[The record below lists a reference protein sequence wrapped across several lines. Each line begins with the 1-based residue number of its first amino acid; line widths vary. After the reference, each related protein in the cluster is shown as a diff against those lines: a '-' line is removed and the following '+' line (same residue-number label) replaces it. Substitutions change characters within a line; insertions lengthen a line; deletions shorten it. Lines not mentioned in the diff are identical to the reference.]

1 MNDNTNLKVGDLVV
15 GNSDPSKSVYTSTG
29 AKITD
34 GVRLAGDH
42 EAVSAMR
49 DRIIKEATAMGG
61 QVTKPHQETG
71 GRSKK
76 QKVKKNE
83 YSNATEIPL
92 WPITEEVNAIFD
104 EESTA
109 IAPTALETVIFEN
122 DFGKIRTKVETILDH
137 EQAMLLIFSSD
148 DEVVFEPKVGE
159 TLKFYRNKI
168 PQLVYYPGVIFEWTD
183 GVKRAMILFKK
194 EEENE

>member
-34 GVRLAGDH
+34 GVHLAGDH
-42 EAVSAMR
+42 EAVVAMR
-49 DRIIKEATAMGG
+49 NRIIKEAQAMGG
-61 QVTKPHQETG
+61 EIVSSTG
-71 GRSKK
+71 EAKGKIKK
-76 QKVKKNE
+76 QKVKKKE
-83 YSNATEIPL
+83 YTDTSDIPL
-92 WPITEEVNAIFD
+92 WPIAEDVISQQPEVYSSPA
-104 EESTA
+104 A
-109 IAPTALETVIFEN
+109 VLETVIFEN
-122 DFGKIRTKVETILDH
+122 DFGKIRAKVETVIDH
-137 EQAMLLIFSSD
+137 EQAMMLIFSSD

-183 GVKRAMILFKK
+183 GIKRAMILFKK

>member
-34 GVRLAGDH
+34 GVHLAGDH
-42 EAVSAMR
+42 EAVVAMR
-49 DRIIKEATAMGG
+49 NRIIKEAQAMGG
-61 QVTKPHQETG
+61 EVVSPPQGVKG
-71 GRSKK
+71 KIKK
-76 QKVKKNE
+76 QKVKKKE
-83 YSNATEIPL
+83 YTNTGEIPL
-92 WPITEEVNAIFD
+92 WPITQEINSVVEEQPSPVQ
-104 EESTA
+104 T
-109 IAPTALETVIFEN
+109 TLETVIFEN
-122 DFGKIRTKVETILDH
+122 DFGKIRAKVETVIDH
-137 EQAMLLIFSSD
+137 EQAMMLIFSSD